1 MNRNRKLV
9 KATLVAIAAL
19 VATSALAGCAPTK
32 TVRPTNF
39 ENQAISWNNCPNDW
53 YASSDYQSKQ
63 FLAGRHDCTTIYA
76 PSQYEK
82 PRTGPAYKLALMRTH
97 ATGKRYGTLFINPG
111 GPGGSGIEELQW
123 STFPEA
129 VLEHYDIIGFDP
141 RGVNHSNFDDG
152 TRIQCSEALDYSSYF
167 VAPAT
172 VHNSKEYLASLRIS
186 NRYVAQC
193 VKANPLWYTMSTNN
207 VVRDLEIMRKVV
219 TGDDPLNFL
228 GSSYGTTIASVYIGR
243 YPEHVGHIILDSPT
257 TNANASLSS
266 QVADARSFETMLD
279 GWIRGY
285 AKHSQMSVAAVK
297 ALMLRIRQW
306 GDDDKLEGFAG
317 IQVLDAKNHVF
328 RSNESLFLNG
338 IFALKYES
346 ATQAQTDFNDGL
358 DSLQK
363 YKWNGLF
370 ELLALNLDGYDTD
383 KLFDRSEFKTSDIA
397 RDNSYEVMVI
407 VNELDVSWPAPSDAQ
422 SARIDAAV
430 AKASPFWTKLYE
442 GPKPF
447 TYTGDES
454 YKDFVDFALE
464 DDKIPDPPTGLPDR
478 VNNSG
483 KQVLVVGSRHESVT
497 PYAFA
502 VKTARQLK
510 SPLVTIEGSE
520 HAPVAGFTSL
530 CMNRILAAYLLQ
542 DRLPKNG
549 TSCKP

>member
-1 MNRNRKLV
+1 M
-9 KATLVAIAAL
+9 
-19 VATSALAGCAPTK
+19 
-32 TVRPTNF
+32 
-39 ENQAISWNNCPNDW
+39 
-53 YASSDYQSKQ
+53 
-63 FLAGRHDCTTIYA
+63 
-76 PSQYEK
+76 
-82 PRTGPAYKLALMRTH
+82 
-97 ATGKRYGTLFINPG
+97 
-111 GPGGSGIEELQW
+111 
-123 STFPEA
+123 
-129 VLEHYDIIGFDP
+129 
-141 RGVNHSNFDDG
+141 
-152 TRIQCSEALDYSSYF
+152 
-167 VAPAT
+167 
-172 VHNSKEYLASLRIS
+172 
-186 NRYVAQC
+186 
-193 VKANPLWYTMSTNN
+193 
-207 VVRDLEIMRKVV
+207 
-219 TGDDPLNFL
+219 
-228 GSSYGTTIASVYIGR
+228 
-243 YPEHVGHIILDSPT
+243 
-257 TNANASLSS
+257 
-266 QVADARSFETMLD
+266 
-279 GWIRGY
+279 
-285 AKHSQMSVAAVK
+285 
-297 ALMLRIRQW
+297 
-306 GDDDKLEGFAG
+306 
-317 IQVLDAKNHVF
+317 QVLDAKNHVF

-510 SPLVTIEGSE
+510 SPLVTVEGSE

-542 DRLPKNG
+542 DRLPKTG